1 MNSLYTWLWTERSR
15 FSTTEKIS
23 GVIEVSQSD
32 IKYIYSS
39 LHVFKLVDCIALIGL
54 CSKDISLRQASAL
67 ILVDIAKIKRLIVKK
82 ELWSPLI
89 DDLLYTNQTK
99 LQKNLMLKL
108 TIVNTFRGFP
118 PVNEHILEEIGF
130 TGLLID
136 NFEYQSN

>member
-23 GVIEVSQSD
+23 SVIEVSQSD

-54 CSKDISLRQASAL
+54 CNKDISLRQASAL
-67 ILVDIAKIKRLIVKK
+67 ILADIAKIKRLIVKK

-89 DDLLYTNQTK
+89 DDLLYTN
-99 LQKNLMLKL
+99 
-108 TIVNTFRGFP
+108 
-118 PVNEHILEEIGF
+118 
-130 TGLLID
+130 
-136 NFEYQSN
+136 